1 MTKILQNLVNGKWCK
16 TKKYD
21 KILHVLNG
29 NLNHK
34 VPHTSKKELTPF
46 IQSFCLNQ
54 KFTDGKKL
62 LSMWH
67 TSNASIDYNK
77 FYIFKHIYKFGSEN
91 VIKKFE
97 TDLANF
103 H

>member
-1 MTKILQNLVNGKWCK
+1 
-16 TKKYD
+16 
-21 KILHVLNG
+21 
-29 NLNHK
+29 
-34 VPHTSKKELTPF
+34 
-46 IQSFCLNQ
+46 
-54 KFTDGKKL
+54 
-62 LSMWH
+62 MWH